1 MRKHWLTAR
10 EDSPIT
16 EGRRCDMDM
25 TETRYYPLTSVD
37 SDGNQLVPM
46 FAVTDMRVIKD
57 QSSLYLS
64 EITPEHFRL
73 HSKEPMTQ
81 KATDKLEIRCP
92 RCGKPLRQISVN
104 TDAHNLS
111 LYRCNGCNKKEEVLR

>member
-1 MRKHWLTAR
+1 
-10 EDSPIT
+10 
-16 EGRRCDMDM
+16 MDT
-25 TETRYYPLTSVD
+25 TETRYYLLTSVD
-37 SDGNQLVPM
+37 TDGNQLVPL
-46 FAVTDMRVIKD
+46 FAVTDMRVIKN

-64 EITPEHFRL
+64 EITPEYFRL

-92 RCGKPLRQISVN
+92 RCGKPLKQISVN
-104 TDAHNLS
+104 TDAHNLC